1 MIKINL
7 IAFIMK
13 LLMKK
18 FAILLQRLAVD
29 SLVLN
34 LTYAVET
41 IAKAKENMKMEL
53 SKVIWI
59 L

>member
-1 MIKINL
+1 
-7 IAFIMK
+7 
-13 LLMKK
+13 MKK
-18 FAILLQRLAVD
+18 FAILLQKLAVD

>member
-18 FAILLQRLAVD
+18 FAILLQKLAVD

>member
-18 FAILLQRLAVD
+18 FAILLQKLAVD
-29 SLVLN
+29 NLVLN